1 MLLLVLNIS
10 NLQQAR
16 FFQAYD
22 NVLLGFNLDALAQ
35 DAVSLTTAKEIVQWL
50 YEPTIILQAASHQSE
65 DELNFLAQE
74 IGAAY
79 ILTSNVGL
87 DLDKINLP
95 VFFHQNKDEKF
106 FKHPRVEA
114 YLVHNSHIRQINNE
128 NVLDFY
134 NSKSL
139 FFDVEE
145 RVHISIPH
153 HGYFSIINNSNF
165 EETAIDFFVQ
175 LLEEMSNQ

>member
-87 DLDKINLP
+87 DFDKINLP

-114 YLVHNSHIRQINNE
+114 YLVSNAQI
-128 NVLDFY
+128 LH
-134 NSKSL
+134 SKFFDASKPL